1 MSMNDSA
8 RAGEIGAEFPT
19 IPHPMKLHVFDI
31 ETIPQSDRRLSAIEP
46 QHEAPANL
54 KDPEK
59 IRAAVAEKAAKWK
72 QRAALDATT
81 GRVAMIGV
89 GNIVAPDGTYMLDAT
104 ILHIS
109 GGWDDDADLDEREAD
124 IIGRWW
130 NIADRIIASGSLI
143 AGFNCHRFDLPFLIQ
158 RSWIL
163 KVPVSANID
172 VLCRYFR
179 APWLDL
185 MQIWAGVGN
194 FVSLDTVSKSLGLPG
209 KNGDPTQLATLLRHD
224 IQSAIAY
231 LQNDLAL
238 TYAVANRMG
247 LDRARATQSAATPAT
262 DY

>member
-1 MSMNDSA
+1 
-8 RAGEIGAEFPT
+8 
-19 IPHPMKLHVFDI
+19 MKLHVFDI

-46 QHEAPANL
+46 QHEPPANL

-81 GRVAMIGV
+81 GRVAMIGTACRSV
-89 GNIVAPDGTYMLDAT
+89 DGKIDLGIVHLAAIDGLN
-104 ILHIS
+104 
-109 GGWDDDADLDEREAD
+109 WDDDAELDDAEAA
-124 IIGRWW
+124 IITSFWDQ
-130 NIADRIIASGSLI
+130 ADHIIASGSLI

-172 VLCRYFR
+172 ILCRYFR

-194 FVSLDTVSKSLGLPG
+194 FVSLDAVSKSLGLPG
-209 KNGDPTQLATLLRHD
+209 KNGDPTELPTLLRHD
-224 IQSAIAY
+224 IQAAIAY
-231 LQNDLAL
+231 LQNDLVL

-247 LDRARATQSAATPAT
+247 LDRARATQATATPAT